1 MIGELL
7 PEAVITEV
15 AYGDPPEGRL
25 EPEEAAVVARA
36 VEKRQLEFTSVRHCA
51 RLALGRLGVPYRPL
65 VPGLRG
71 TPSWPAGVVGS
82 LTHCEGFRAA
92 AVARAGVLTSIGID
106 AEPALPLPEGV
117 LEVVA
122 LPSEQRRIAA
132 LRAAHPQVPWDR
144 VLFSAKE
151 SVYKAWFPLALR
163 FLEFT
168 EAELTV
174 SADGTFT
181 ARVLVPA
188 PTVDGRPLSRF
199 DGRWT
204 VRGGLLATAI
214 AVLPVPSEGAPGIS
228 SNP

>member
-7 PEAVITEV
+7 PDVVVTEV
-15 AYGDPPEGRL
+15 AYGDPPQARL
-25 EPEEAAVVARA
+25 EPEEEAVVARA
-36 VEKRQLEFTSVRHCA
+36 VEKRRLEFTSVRHCA

-71 TPSWPAGVVGS
+71 TPSWPEGVVGS
-82 LTHCEGFRAA
+82 LTHCDGFRAA
-92 AVARAGVLTSIGID
+92 AVARAGELTSVGID
-106 AEPALPLPEGV
+106 AEPALALPEGV

-132 LRAAHPQVPWDR
+132 LSAAHPHVPWDR

-168 EAELTV
+168 EAELTI
-174 SADGTFT
+174 SADGTFS

-188 PTVDGRPLSRF
+188 PVVDGRPLSGF

-204 VRGGLLATAI
+204 VRDGLLATAI
-214 AVLPVPSEGAPGIS
+214 AVLPAPAPS
-228 SNP
+228 